1 MGQQG
6 EANANPLGGSL
17 TYDVARLP
25 WLLAKPVDF
34 DAVIKRARSD
44 DMLTAETLRDLAN
57 HALDING
64 ALKLA
69 RLIESKADILARGP
83 LSPVKLAIL
92 SSATTGY
99 IAPAVR
105 AAALRYG
112 VFVDIY
118 VGEYGQTAQEIHGD
132 DTGLQAFEPD
142 VVLLSLDAHSLA
154 LDRSEIEPRT
164 ALVDGA
170 AQQIRWLAEGIVAR
184 LGATV
189 IIQNFVEPADP
200 WVGHYDRR
208 ASGSQFGMLRHL
220 NRRIDDIA
228 TELNGIVLDIDRLAG
243 LVGKSTWID
252 LSQWYMAKLPFALDL
267 TPLYADHV
275 ARLLGA
281 IRGKTRKCLVLD
293 LDNTCW
299 GGVIGDDGLDG
310 IRIGQGSGEGEAF
323 LAIQH
328 YALDLKRRGVVLA
341 VCSKNDEANA
351 YLPFDRH
358 EEMALKRDD
367 FAVFVANWDDKATN
381 LKLIAETLNIGTDA
395 LLFLDDNPAERARVR
410 QMLPEVAV
418 PEVGDDPALYP
429 LAIAHSGWFEAVA
442 LTADDAERAEQYRAN
457 AVRTQAAEK
466 LGSLDE
472 YLQSLEMVCTMRP
485 FDAAGRARVAQ
496 LINKSNQFNLTTR
509 RYTEAEVAAL
519 EADRDTFTLQIR
531 LADKF
536 GDNGMIA
543 VVIFRSEAANG
554 WMCDSWLMSC
564 RVLGRR
570 VEEATLQAVVEAA
583 RRSGIKRLIG
593 RYCPTP
599 KNGMVADHFGK
610 LGFTR
615 VSIEANGESVWTFD
629 VDAYVAKQ
637 LPFAYP
643 SDSAGEDNVRI
654 YA

>member
-1 MGQQG
+1 M
-6 EANANPLGGSL
+6 

-25 WLLAKPVDF
+25 WLPAKPADF
-34 DAVIKRARSD
+34 DAAIKQARSAD
-44 DMLTAETLRDLAN
+44 TLTGESLRGFAT
-57 HALDING
+57 HALDLDST
-64 ALKLA
+64 LKLA
-69 RLIESKADILARGP
+69 KLIKGKADTIVPGA

-92 SSATTGY
+92 SSSTTSY
-99 IAPAVR
+99 AAPAIR
-105 AAALRYG
+105 AAAPRHG
-112 VFVDIY
+112 VLADIY
-118 VGEYGQTAQEIHGD
+118 VGDYGQTAQEIYGES
-132 DTGLQAFEPD
+132 TGLQAYAPD
-142 VVLLSLDAHSLA
+142 VVLLSLDAVSLA
-154 LDRSEIEPRT
+154 LTKSEIT
-164 ALVDGA
+164 SQDAIVDA
-170 AQQIRWLAEGIVAR
+170 AARQIQWLAEGIVTR
-184 LGATV
+184 LGAAV
-189 IIQNFVEPADP
+189 IIQNFVEPGEP
-200 WVGHYDRR
+200 WAGHYDGR
-208 ASGSQFGMLRHL
+208 AGGSQLAMLRAL
-220 NRRIDDIA
+220 NRRIEDIA
-228 TELNGIVLDIDRLAG
+228 GALNAVVLDVDRVAG
-243 LVGKSTWID
+243 LVGKSVWSD
-252 LSQWYMAKLPFALDL
+252 RSQWYMAKLPFALDL

-299 GGVIGDDGLDG
+299 GGVIGDDGVEG

-341 VCSKNDEANA
+341 VCSKNEEANA
-351 YLPFDRH
+351 WLPFDKH

-367 FAVFVANWDDKATN
+367 IAVFVANWDDKATN
-381 LKLIAETLNIGTDA
+381 LKLIAQTLNIGTDA

-429 LAIAHSGWFEAVA
+429 LAVAHSGWFETVA
-442 LTADDAERAEQYRAN
+442 LTADDAQRAEQYRAN
-457 AVRTQAAEK
+457 AVRAQAAQK

-472 YLQSLEMVCTMRP
+472 YLQSLEMVCAIRP
-485 FDAAGRARVAQ
+485 FDEAGRARIAQ

-519 EADRDTFTLQIR
+519 EGDPTLFTAQIR

-543 VVIFRSEAANG
+543 VVIFRPEGADSWA
-554 WMCDSWLMSC
+554 CDTWLMSC

-570 VEEATLQAVVEAA
+570 MEEATMQAVIEAA
-583 RRSGIKRLIG
+583 RAAGIKRLIG
-593 RYCPTP
+593 RYIPSA
-599 KNGMVADHFGK
+599 KNAMVAEHFGK

-615 VSIEANGESVWTFD
+615 VSLADDGASEWSYA
-629 VDAYVAKQ
+629 VDDYVMKD
-637 LPFAYP
+637 LPFTYP
-643 SDSAGEDNVRI
+643 SALVGEDDVRI